1 MLEALK
7 KIDRKF
13 LIIIGI
19 IIFAPIFLIL
29 ILLILRGCGNTKID
43 HYDYEQKMISAAQK
57 YVSNKKIELKE
68 GKSVSIDLN
77 DLVDLGYIKSTE
89 KLLDDSSC
97 SGNVI
102 VRKNGSLIEE
112 NDGGYI
118 NYIPNLK
125 CSKYKSQTLKD
136 LIMEDLTSSKS
147 GLYLQGDSYVFKGDE
162 VNNYITFYGKTY
174 RIIGMDKNGLV
185 KLIRVDES
193 IIDRYWDIKYN
204 SQTNDASG
212 KNIYADSEIFKNL
225 IEYYNDNKKISK
237 EAKQHIVANDVCI
250 GARDVQDISIS
261 TENEC
266 SEVLENQVIS
276 LMGVT
281 DYAKASLDPECDSI
295 VSKSCR
301 NYNYMKGLFLDSWTL
316 TPVLNSTYE
325 VYYTYNGVVK
335 YQAASK
341 YTAYNIIIHIDG
353 NEIVLEGDGSEDNPY
368 IIK

>member
-1 MLEALK
+1 MFEALK
-7 KIDRKF
+7 KLDKKF

-19 IIFAPIFLIL
+19 IIFAPIILIL
-29 ILLILRGCGNTKID
+29 ILLILRGCSNIKVD
-43 HYDYEQKMISAAQK
+43 HSGYEQKMVSAAQK
-57 YVSNKKIELKE
+57 YVSNKDIELKE
-68 GKSVSIDLN
+68 GKSVSIDLK
-77 DLVDLGYIKSTE
+77 DLVDLEYIKSTE

-97 SGNVI
+97 SGSVI

-162 VNNYITFYGKTY
+162 VNNYITFYDKSY
-174 RIIGMDKNGLV
+174 RIISMDKSGLI
-185 KLIRVDES
+185 KLMRVDES

-204 SQTNDASG
+204 SDTKDASG
-212 KNIYADSEIFKNL
+212 KNIYADSEILKNL
-225 IEYYNDNKKISK
+225 IAYYKDSKKISK
-237 EAKQHIVANDVCI
+237 EAKQHIVSNNVCI
-250 GARDVQDISIS
+250 GARDAQNISIS
-261 TENEC
+261 MESEC
-266 SEVLENQVIS
+266 SEILENQVVS
-276 LMGVT
+276 LMNVI
-281 DYAKASLDPECDSI
+281 DYSNASLDPECDSI

-301 NYNYMKGLFLDSWTL
+301 NYNYMKGLFFDSWTL

-325 VYYTYNGVVK
+325 VYYIYNGVVK
-335 YQAASK
+335 HQVASK
-341 YTAYNIIIHIDG
+341 YNAYNIIIYIDG
-353 NEIVLEGDGSEDNPY
+353 NEITLEGNGSEDNPY